1 MMEDYGNPS
10 SKHTKGMEAEKYL
23 RESREIIAKTLKV
36 NEKEI
41 FFTSGGTESDN
52 WALIGT
58 AMANR
63 RAGKHIITT
72 AIEHA
77 AVLQPIL
84 YLQEQGFEVTFLPVD
99 ETGLISLED
108 LKEALREDTILVSIM
123 YVNNE
128 VGAREP
134 VEEAAELVH
143 RLAPKAWFH
152 TDAIQAYGNI
162 GSVRKKQASICSPSA
177 AIRSMVLREAV
188 FSTSMRK

>member
-1 MMEDYGNPS
+1 MEAYLDNSATTWCIEHVRDVVVKTMMEDYGNPS

-77 AVLQPIL
+77 AVLQPML

-108 LKEALREDTILVSIM
+108 LKEALREDTILVSSCM
-123 YVNNE
+123 
-128 VGAREP
+128 
-134 VEEAAELVH
+134 
-143 RLAPKAWFH
+143 
-152 TDAIQAYGNI
+152 
-162 GSVRKKQASICSPSA
+162 
-177 AIRSMVLREAV
+177 
-188 FSTSMRK
+188 